1 MMTALGVYEKAL
13 PPNLSWVEKF
23 ELAKKLGFSY
33 IELSIDESD
42 ARLDR
47 LDWDMK
53 TLREISDAM
62 DKTDIRIQSLCLSA
76 HRRYPLGSLDA
87 NTRHHALIILKKAV
101 KIASLL
107 GIRTIQLAGYDV
119 YYEEKSE
126 LTREYFISNLKK
138 CVEIAASQ
146 QVMLAIE
153 IMDDP
158 FINSI
163 TKYNAIKSQI
173 PSPWLQVYPDIGNL
187 SAWPG
192 NDVGQELEQNIAAI
206 AAIHIKDVVKVSPQT
221 TGVFKNVRFGE
232 GDVNFLANFK
242 TLFRIGYRG
251 SFVLEMWSESDQNP
265 VRSITEALLYIKPIL
280 KEAGYVLES

>member
-76 HRRYPLGSLDA
+76 HRRYPLGSFDA

-101 KIASLL
+101 KIASML

-138 CVEIAASQ
+138 CVEIAASK

>member
-1 MMTALGVYEKAL
+1 MMTALGIYEKAL

-47 LDWDMK
+47 LDWDKK

-87 NTRHHALIILKKAV
+87 KTRHHALIILKKAV
-101 KIASLL
+101 KIASML

-138 CVEIAASQ
+138 CVEIAASK

-192 NDVGQELEQNIAAI
+192 NDVGQEFEQNIAAI

-232 GDVNFLANFK
+232 GDVNFLA
-242 TLFRIGYRG
+242 
-251 SFVLEMWSESDQNP
+251 
-265 VRSITEALLYIKPIL
+265 
-280 KEAGYVLES
+280 

>member
-1 MMTALGVYEKAL
+1 MMTALGIYEKAL

-47 LDWDMK
+47 LDWDKK

-87 NTRHHALIILKKAV
+87 KTRHHALIILKKAV
-101 KIASLL
+101 KIASML

-138 CVEIAASQ
+138 CVEIAASK

-192 NDVGQELEQNIAAI
+192 NDVGQEFEQNIAAI

>member
-87 NTRHHALIILKKAV
+87 KTRHHALIILKKAV
-101 KIASLL
+101 KIASML

-138 CVEIAASQ
+138 CVEIAASK

>member
-1 MMTALGVYEKAL
+1 MMTALGIYEKAL

-47 LDWDMK
+47 LDWDKK

-87 NTRHHALIILKKAV
+87 KTRHHALIILKKAV
-101 KIASLL
+101 KIASML

-138 CVEIAASQ
+138 CVEIAASK

-187 SAWPG
+187 SAWPD

-251 SFVLEMWSESDQNP
+251 SFVLEMWSESDQDP
-265 VRSITEALLYIKPIL
+265 VHSITEALLYIKPIL